1 MKLQG
6 VRLIRTE
13 IYSKFLQIVIREDY
27 SDLNKILDHARRYFS
42 QIHKLSNTL
51 LILDDSKKIKKQYF
65 LNWLTHLQECHE
77 EGSLLLY
84 AHLPIRIKIIRSS
97 CMTYRIDA
105 KARVIGH
112 DRVRISLSKDDLRAR
127 RYVLHLFG
135 HYVCDQ
141 NEILLDSSKEGF
153 WEHFMGLIQS
163 RVMGNLVLNLD
174 FQERGYL
181 TQSEQEFEDCHLILN
196 AEVGDDLPEI
206 RKKYLRL
213 AKKYHP
219 DNVFGADIKI
229 LQDYKQ
235 KFVQIQ
241 NAFETICER
250 LG

>member
-1 MKLQG
+1 M
-6 VRLIRTE
+6 IRTE

-27 SDLNKILDHARRYFS
+27 SDLNKIIEHAKRYFS

-51 LILDDSKKIKKQYF
+51 LILDDSKRMKKQYF
-65 LNWLTHLQECHE
+65 LNWLAHLQECGE
-77 EGSLLLY
+77 EARLLLY
-84 AHLPIRIKIIRSS
+84 AHLPIRIKIMRSS

-105 KARVIGH
+105 KARVISH
-112 DRVRISLSKDDLRAR
+112 DRVRILLSKYDMRAR
-127 RYVLHLFG
+127 RYVLHLFS

-141 NEILLDSSKEGF
+141 HEILLDSSKDGF

-174 FQERGYL
+174 FQDRDYL
-181 TQSEQEFEDCHLILN
+181 TQSEQELEDCHLILN
-196 AEVGDDLPEI
+196 SKVGDDLLEI
-206 RKKYLRL
+206 RKKYLHL

-219 DNVFGADIKI
+219 DNVFGADIKV

>member
-1 MKLQG
+1 M
-6 VRLIRTE
+6 IRTE
-13 IYSKFLQIVIREDY
+13 IYSKFLQIVIRED
-27 SDLNKILDHARRYFS
+27 SNDLSKILEHARRYFS

-65 LNWLTHLQECHE
+65 LNWLTHLQECQYRD
-77 EGSLLLY
+77 EGNLLIY
-84 AHLPIRIKIIRSS
+84 AHLPIRIKITRAS

-105 KARVIGH
+105 KARVMGH
-112 DRVRISLSKDDLRAR
+112 DRVRILLSKDDMRAK
-127 RYVLHLFG
+127 RYILHLFG
-135 HYVCDQ
+135 QYVCDQ
-141 NEILLDSSKEGF
+141 NEILLDSSKDGF
-153 WEHFMGLIQS
+153 WEHLMGLIQS

-181 TQSEQEFEDCHLILN
+181 TQSEQELEDCHLILN
-196 AEVGDDLPEI
+196 AEVGDDLLEI

-219 DNVFGADIKI
+219 DNVFGADIKV

>member
-1 MKLQG
+1 M
-6 VRLIRTE
+6 IRTE

-27 SDLNKILDHARRYFS
+27 SYLGKIIEHTRRYFS

-51 LILDDSKKIKKQYF
+51 LILDDSKRMKKQYF
-65 LNWLTHLQECHE
+65 LNWLAHLQECRYGE
-77 EGSLLLY
+77 ERSLLVY
-84 AHLPIRIKIIRSS
+84 AHLPIRIKIVRSS

-105 KARVIGH
+105 RARVIGH
-112 DRVRISLSKDDLRAR
+112 DRVRISLSKDDMRAR
-127 RYVLHLFG
+127 RYILHLFG
-135 HYVCDQ
+135 RYVCDKS
-141 NEILLDSSKEGF
+141 EILLDSSQDGF
-153 WEHFMGLIQS
+153 WEYFMGLIQS

-181 TQSEQEFEDCHLILN
+181 TQSEQELEDCHLILN
-196 AEVGDDLPEI
+196 AEVGDDLLEI

-219 DNVFGADIKI
+219 DNVFGADGKI